1 MNVTVIG
8 TGNMARGIAT
18 RSLAGGHTVTLVGTE
33 PANAPALAEEL
44 EGDVRT
50 AASADAVQGDIV
62 VLAVPYPALESVV
75 ERYGEQLG
83 GRVIV
88 DISNPVDFASF
99 TPMLVDAGSAA
110 QQLAQRLPGAK
121 LVKAFNTTFAG
132 TLVTGQVDGR
142 PLDVFIASDDADAK
156 QAVTQLVHDGGLR
169 AIDAG
174 PLARAHELEALGF
187 LHMSLQ
193 TSLGTGF
200 TSAVKVLA

>member
-18 RSLAGGHTVTLVGTE
+18 RSLAGGHTVTLIGTD
-33 PANAPALAEEL
+33 AAATAALAEEL

-50 AASADAVQGDIV
+50 AALTDVLQGDIV

-75 ERYGEQLG
+75 ERYGDQMADK
-83 GRVIV
+83 VIV
-88 DISNPVDFASF
+88 DITNPVDFSTF
-99 TPMLVDAGSAA
+99 TPMLIEAGSAT
-110 QQLAQRLPGAK
+110 QELAQRLPGAK

-132 TLVTGQVDGR
+132 TLITGQVDGW

-156 QAVTQLVHDGGLR
+156 HAVTQLVEDGALR

-187 LHMSLQ
+187 LHMALQ